1 MPGKTD
7 DERSAESVATY
18 TPTSG
23 DEFGAVAFAQFVAKH
38 KASDRIVVA
47 PGNYSVSVG
56 YPGHSHIVLGGGSP
70 TGPLSNLEIDFTA
83 VFLLVR
89 RTQLIPPVLS
99 LFTLLRPYL
108 AHFCPVFPRFL
119 RVFTVSTRRFQRA
132 PSRNPGPRNSS
143 RAAERLVGCLAGGA
157 LQDNID
163 ETIST
168 LKFAERAKTIKNA
181 VVKMEVRFNSI
192 LIPF

>member
-1 MPGKTD
+1 MWGSGPRTERGSAATAERFQHRPATNTRSACSFQNDLNERQAAQLWAAVPGKTD

-18 TPTSG
+18 TPAG

-56 YPGHSHIVLGGGSP
+56 YPGHSHIVLGSGSA

-89 RTQLIPPVLS
+89 RTSWPP
-99 LFTLLRPYL
+99 PP
-108 AHFCPVFPRFL
+108 H
-119 RVFTVSTRRFQRA
+119 Q
-132 PSRNPGPRNSS
+132 
-143 RAAERLVGCLAGGA
+143 
-157 LQDNID
+157 
-163 ETIST
+163 
-168 LKFAERAKTIKNA
+168 
-181 VVKMEVRFNSI
+181 
-192 LIPF
+192 